1 MDEDIIQKPLEPTK
15 KGLKKISNYNNFNA
29 STLET
34 LEKKK
39 LHLHEIFQQI
49 KDKPKWEQNPQLR
62 KESENLDEL
71 KEIPNGNLDQNEDI
85 IIVSRFLPLRVRKT
99 SEGWDV
105 NHSEENPLINLMAY
119 LYNDVKDSYQKAR
132 FVGWLR
138 DEVAQ
143 EDREDLKTYLMK
155 NYRCMPIFF
164 SSNQKAVL
172 SDLYIHD
179 EITIIDMVTNNYYVG
194 KESLSTAWAKR
205 NLYWEAWVNLNK
217 DYADQIQTMMNEKSM
232 VVICEYNLIL
242 IPTYIMREFS
252 KPLIAIYFNINFP
265 GFENFRLIPY
275 KEEILNGLLSSSII
289 CFNDYSHVS
298 EFFTLLNILKGI
310 QYESKQGLTYFKY
323 MGRTIYVKMKMPT
336 VDPER
341 VEALQ
346 SSEGFEQTV
355 NAILKDLHN
364 INLLVGIDPPSELS
378 GLEIKFN
385 LIFKY
390 VKETKNKYKLKL
402 IQFFNKNPF
411 SSNFLTESTS
421 EFYIKVISIQK
432 FHLIILT
439 KKRCV
444 IWRIPS
450 TKST

>member
-1 MDEDIIQKPLEPTK
+1 
-15 KGLKKISNYNNFNA
+15 
-29 STLET
+29 
-34 LEKKK
+34 
-39 LHLHEIFQQI
+39 
-49 KDKPKWEQNPQLR
+49 
-62 KESENLDEL
+62 
-71 KEIPNGNLDQNEDI
+71 
-85 IIVSRFLPLRVRKT
+85 
-99 SEGWDV
+99 
-105 NHSEENPLINLMAY
+105 MAY

-138 DEVAQ
+138 DDVAQ

-164 SSNQKAVL
+164 SSNQKAAL
-172 SDLYIHD
+172 SDLYMHD

-205 NLYWEAWVNLNK
+205 NIYWEAWVNLNK
-217 DYADQIQTMMNEKSM
+217 DYADQILTMMNEKTM

-242 IPTYIMREFS
+242 IPTYIMRGFS

-310 QYESKQGLTYFKY
+310 KYESKQGLTYFKY

-346 SSEGFEQTV
+346 SSEDFEQTV

-364 INLLVGIDPPSELS
+364 INLLVAIDPPSELS

-421 EFYIKVISIQK
+421 EFYIKVLSI
-432 FHLIILT
+432 
-439 KKRCV
+439 
-444 IWRIPS
+444 
-450 TKST
+450 